1 MLILRKHFAVH
12 RKWFAMFLAI
22 TAAAVFGYFYWAHAH
37 ATRLP
42 GGSSPPGLILGILG
56 GAIIIFECLLW
67 PRRMLRSWRWGSAR
81 LWMKAHIWFGLL
93 TVPLILLHSGFMWG
107 GWLSTILALLFAMV
121 IASGIFGLVMQQFLP
136 RRMLIDTPLE
146 TIYSQIEQ
154 TMQMA
159 LADARN
165 LVLATC
171 GLPKESL
178 EASAH
183 SQPSKESRSLP
194 SKSSDRRQGGRV
206 VVGAIRQAELI
217 PGQLLRVP
225 VPQVPV
231 PNCEVLRQKFNATI
245 QPFLER
251 GRRFRSPLSN
261 RTRSAEFFRQLRA
274 VLDPEAHSI
283 LEAIEE
289 CCEQRRQFDL
299 QTRLHWWLHSWLWI
313 HLPLSMALLVLMFV
327 HAYVALKYW

>member
-194 SKSSDRRQGGRV
+194 SKSSDRREGGRV

>member
-1 MLILRKHFAVH
+1 
-12 RKWFAMFLAI
+12 
-22 TAAAVFGYFYWAHAH
+22 
-37 ATRLP
+37 
-42 GGSSPPGLILGILG
+42 
-56 GAIIIFECLLW
+56 
-67 PRRMLRSWRWGSAR
+67 
-81 LWMKAHIWFGLL
+81 MKAHIWLGLL
-93 TVPLILLHSGFMWG
+93 TVPLILLHSGFVWG
-107 GWLSTILALLFAMV
+107 GWLSTIVALLFAVV
-121 IASGIFGLVMQQFLP
+121 IASGIFGLAMQQFLP
-136 RRMLIDTPLE
+136 RKMLVDTPLE

-154 TMQMA
+154 SMQMA
-159 LADARN
+159 VSDAQS

-171 GLPKESL
+171 GLPKKSA
-178 EASAH
+178 EAASH
-183 SQPSKESRSLP
+183 SYSSKESHLLP
-194 SKSSDRRQGGRV
+194 SDASGRHDAGSV
-206 VVGAIRQAELI
+206 VVGAVRQVELI
-217 PGQLLRVP
+217 PGQLLRTP

-231 PNCEVLRQKFNATI
+231 PNCEVLRQKFNAI
-245 QPFLER
+245 ILPFLER

-274 VLDPEAHSI
+274 VLDPGAHPV

>member
-1 MLILRKHFAVH
+1 MLILRKHFAMH
-12 RKWFAMFLAI
+12 RKWFATFLAG
-22 TAAAVFGYFYWAHAH
+22 TAAAVFGYFFWAHQY
-37 ATRLP
+37 ATRWP

-56 GAIIIFECLLW
+56 GGIIVFECLLW
-67 PRRMLRSWRWGSAR
+67 PRRMMRSWRWGSAR
-81 LWMKAHIWFGLL
+81 LWMKAHIWLGLL
-93 TVPLILLHSGFMWG
+93 TVPLILLHSGFVWG
-107 GWLSTILALLFAMV
+107 GPLSTILAVLFAMV
-121 IASGIFGLVMQQFLP
+121 IVSGIFGLAMQQYMP
-136 RRMLIDTPLE
+136 RKMLVDTPLE

-154 TMQMA
+154 AMQMA
-159 LADARN
+159 LADAQN

-171 GLPKESL
+171 GLPKESS
-178 EASAH
+178 EVSAQP
-183 SQPSKESRSLP
+183 QPSKETHSLP
-194 SKSSDRRQGGRV
+194 SKASDKRDGGRV
-206 VVGAIRQAELI
+206 VIGASRQVELI
-217 PGQLLRVP
+217 PGQLLRTP

-231 PNCEVLRQKFNATI
+231 ANCEVLRQKFNATI
-245 QPFLER
+245 KPFLER

-261 RTRSAEFFRQLRA
+261 RSRSAEFFRQLRA
-274 VLDPEAHSI
+274 VLDPEAHLV